1 MCSAVE
7 CCPAVKEDHNAP
19 RGRRTFYEAIS
30 NRAEAADGKEKI
42 KRQAVK
48 RFSTDGDVSCCR
60 CRSRGGENLRES
72 PRNSSNRS
80 FHSWIMGRVVYYCS
94 LVCLVLD
101 GAGERRCLMRI
112 NPRPAPMGSESRV
125 AGLIIPRHH
134 LSAAEH
140 SLCTHRRHCPPL
152 PPLHRDAVLCQG
164 RKTAILLRRPN
175 QPSGGE
181 LNTRCIF
188 QRLMSQMPTIPG
200 TRHNRRRK
208 QVEIEMSSRTRR
220 IACR

>member
-1 MCSAVE
+1 MREAGWLSVCSGVE

-30 NRAEAADGKEKI
+30 NRAEAADGEEKN
-42 KRQAVK
+42 KTAGSETFLHRWR
-48 RFSTDGDVSCCR
+48 RFLLPLPLGA
-60 CRSRGGENLRES
+60 GGENLRES

-134 LSAAEH
+134 PSAAERP
-140 SLCTHRRHCPPL
+140 LCAHCRHCPP
-152 PPLHRDAVLCQG
+152 PPLHQDAVLCQG

-175 QPSGGE
+175 HPSGGE

-188 QRLMSQMPTIPG
+188 QRLMSQMPTIP
-200 TRHNRRRK
+200 RN
-208 QVEIEMSSRTRR
+208 SS
-220 IACR
+220 

>member
-1 MCSAVE
+1 MSVRSGVE

-30 NRAEAADGKEKI
+30 NRAEAADGEEKN
-42 KRQAVK
+42 KTAGSETFLHRWR
-48 RFSTDGDVSCCR
+48 RFLLPLPLGR
-60 CRSRGGENLRES
+60 GENLRES

-134 LSAAEH
+134 PSAAER
-140 SLCTHRRHCPPL
+140 SLCARRRHCPHPTKTL
-152 PPLHRDAVLCQG
+152 SSARDGHFAASA
-164 RKTAILLRRPN
+164 KPALRWGVRHAMHISTFNEPN
-175 QPSGGE
+175 ANDSQE
-181 LNTRCIF
+181 LVITVVGN
-188 QRLMSQMPTIPG
+188 RL
-200 TRHNRRRK
+200 RYK
-208 QVEIEMSSRTRR
+208 
-220 IACR
+220 

>member
-1 MCSAVE
+1 MLSVCSGVE
-7 CCPAVKEDHNAP
+7 CCPVVKEDHNAP

-30 NRAEAADGKEKI
+30 NRAEAADRLE
-42 KRQAVK
+42 AVK

-60 CRSRGGENLRES
+60 CRWGGGLGGNLRES

-80 FHSWIMGRVVYYCS
+80 FHSRIMGRVVYYCS

-101 GAGERRCLMRI
+101 GAAERRCLMRI

-134 LSAAEH
+134 PSAAEH
-140 SLCTHRRHCPPL
+140 SLCAHRRHCPP
-152 PPLHRDAVLCQG
+152 PPRDAVLCQR

-175 QPSGGE
+175 RPSGGE

-188 QRLMSQMPTIPG
+188 QRLMSQMPTIP
-200 TRHNRRRK
+200 RN
-208 QVEIEMSSRTRR
+208 SS
-220 IACR
+220 